1 MNHSACTVL
10 YINVSCCD
18 KNGKSIWRFEDT
30 SDLRSPCGV
39 VVDNQGFVFVAGEK
53 SGNVVVIL
61 PDGNSSKEVY
71 QISSPRAMC
80 YDKNN
85 NKIIVC
91 NTGKKVLLFEIE

>member
-30 SDLRSPCGV
+30 SVLRSPCGV

-53 SGNVVVIL
+53 SG
-61 PDGNSSKEVY
+61 
-71 QISSPRAMC
+71 SPRAMC